1 MSYIG
6 KSPTQG
12 FRQRFI
18 FTASGSETSL
28 SGADDNSQTLSFT
41 DGEYVDVK
49 LNGVQL
55 IAGTDYNT
63 TTANTIGGLTAL
75 TASDVV
81 DITVYDVFS
90 VANLSSYFTSARVP
104 FTRFDATTKNIPLN
118 SDQQVPFTKSD
129 GTASNFGLTN

>member
-1 MSYIG
+1 MAYIG
-6 KSPTQG
+6 KTPTQG

-18 FTASGSETSL
+18 FTATGGETSL
-28 SGADDNSQTLSFT
+28 SGADDNSQTLTFT

-63 TTANTIGGLTAL
+63 TTANTIGGLAAL

-90 VANLSSYFTSARVP
+90 VANLSSYFTAARVP
-104 FTRFDATTKNIPLN
+104 FTRYDATVKNIPLN
-118 SDQQVPFTKSD
+118 SDQQVPFTRYDS
-129 GTASNFGLTN
+129 TASNFGLTN

>member
-6 KSPTQG
+6 KTPTQG

-18 FTASGSETSL
+18 FTATGGETSL
-28 SGADDNSQTLSFT
+28 SGADDNSQTLTFT

-90 VANLSSYFTSARVP
+90 VANLSSYFTAARVP
-104 FTRFDATTKNIPLN
+104 FTRYDATVKNIPLN
-118 SDQQVPFTKSD
+118 SDQQVPFTRFDS
-129 GTASNFGLTN
+129 TASNFGLTN

>member
-1 MSYIG
+1 MAYIG
-6 KSPTQG
+6 KTPTQG

-18 FTASGSETSL
+18 FTATGGETSL

-63 TTANTIGGLTAL
+63 TTANTIGGLAAL

-90 VANLSSYFTSARVP
+90 VANLSSYFTAARVP
-104 FTRFDATTKNIPLN
+104 FTRYDATVKNIPLN
-118 SDQQVPFTKSD
+118 SDQQVPFTRFDS
-129 GTASNFGLTN
+129 TASNFGLTN

>member
-1 MSYIG
+1 MAYIG
-6 KSPTQG
+6 KTPTQG

-18 FTASGSETSL
+18 FTATGGETSL
-28 SGADDNSQTLSFT
+28 SGADDNSQTLTFT

-90 VANLSSYFTSARVP
+90 VANLSSYFTAARVP
-104 FTRFDATTKNIPLN
+104 FTRYDATVKNIPLN
-118 SDQQVPFTKSD
+118 SDQQVPFTRFDS
-129 GTASNFGLTN
+129 TASNFGLTN

>member
-6 KSPTQG
+6 KTPTQG

-63 TTANTIGGLTAL
+63 TTANTIGGLAAL
-75 TASDVV
+75 AASDVV

-104 FTRFDATTKNIPLN
+104 FTRFNATTKNIPLN

>member
-1 MSYIG
+1 MAYIG

-90 VANLSSYFTSARVP
+90 VANLSSYFTAARVP
-104 FTRFDATTKNIPLN
+104 FTRFDATVKNIPLN
-118 SDQQVPFTKSD
+118 ADQQVPFTRFDS
-129 GTASNFGLTN
+129 TASNFALTN

>member
-1 MSYIG
+1 MAYIG
-6 KSPTQG
+6 KTPTQG

-18 FTASGSETSL
+18 FTATGGETSL
-28 SGADDNSQTLSFT
+28 SGGDDNSQTLSFT

-90 VANLSSYFTSARVP
+90 VANLSSYFTAARVP
-104 FTRFDATTKNIPLN
+104 FTRYDATVKNIPLN
-118 SDQQVPFTKSD
+118 SDQQVPFTRYDS
-129 GTASNFGLTN
+129 TASNFGLTN

>member
-18 FTASGSETSL
+18 FTAVGSETSI
-28 SGADDNSQTLSFT
+28 SGADDNSQTLTFT

-55 IAGTDYNT
+55 VAGTDYNT
-63 TTANTIGGLTAL
+63 TTANTISGLTAL
-75 TASDVV
+75 SASDIIEV
-81 DITVYDVFS
+81 TVYDVFS
-90 VANLSSYFTSARVP
+90 VANLSGYFTSARIP
-104 FTRFDATTKNIPLN
+104 FTRYDATTKNIALN
-118 SDQQVPFTKSD
+118 SDQQVPFTRYD
-129 GTASNFGLTN
+129 NTAGNVALTN

>member
-1 MSYIG
+1 MAYIG
-6 KSPTQG
+6 KTPTQG

-18 FTASGSETSL
+18 FTATGGETSI
-28 SGADDNSQTLSFT
+28 SGADDNSQTLTFT

-63 TTANTIGGLTAL
+63 TTANTIGGLAAL

-90 VANLSSYFTSARVP
+90 VANLSSYFTAARVP
-104 FTRFDATTKNIPLN
+104 FTRYDATVKNIPLN
-118 SDQQVPFTKSD
+118 SDQQVPFTRYDS
-129 GTASNFGLTN
+129 TASNFGLTN